1 MGMEK
6 KQMKSCTSLNKFIRF
21 IASIDMT
28 ALGGRFDFV
37 GL

>member
-28 ALGGRFDFV
+28 ALG
-37 GL
+37 